1 MTFNN
6 IGILY
11 EYPVPSSYL
20 SVIIISDVRCWS
32 IYKNNLVQV
41 YPNWGDL
48 FKIDFRITVTKLPQE
63 TWTNVFH
70 FSADGDHVNYGD
82 RIPGFWIYN
91 PGYFVISS
99 AINGNSNYYQEFP
112 IVLGKQYQM
121 TIQQFKDNNGKYF
134 YEIVIDGQS
143 KFKIENTQAQSF
155 SNVKLYAGDPWY
167 SPFYSNLGSFC
178 NITIYHYM

>member
-1 MTFNN
+1 MNTLF
-6 IGILY
+6 
-11 EYPVPSSYL
+11 PVAIL
-20 SVIIISDVRCWS
+20 SVIIISDGSCWS
-32 IYKNNLVQV
+32 ISKDNLVQV

-48 FKIDFRITVTKLPQE
+48 FKIDFSIRVTKFPQE
-63 TWTNVFH
+63 TWANVFH
-70 FSADGDHVNYGD
+70 FSADGDYANYGD

-91 PGYFVISS
+91 LFGNTTQYFVISS
-99 AINGNSNYYQEFP
+99 AINGNSNYKQDFP

-121 TIQQFKDNNGKYF
+121 TIQQFKDSNEKYF
-134 YEIVIDGQS
+134 YEIFIDGQS

-178 NITIYHYM
+178 NITIYHNM

>member
-1 MTFNN
+1 M
-6 IGILY
+6 
-11 EYPVPSSYL
+11 
-20 SVIIISDVRCWS
+20 SVIIISDGSCWS
-32 IYKNNLVQV
+32 ITKDNLVQV

-48 FKIDFRITVTKLPQE
+48 FKIDFSIRVTKLPQE

-70 FSADGDHVNYGD
+70 FSADGDNFNYGD

-91 PGYFVISS
+91 VLNITQYFVISS
-99 AINGNSNYYQEFP
+99 AINGNSDYQQDFP

-121 TIQQFKDNNGKYF
+121 TIEQFKDSNGKYF
-134 YEIVIDGQS
+134 YEIVIDGES

-167 SPFYSNLGSFC
+167 SPFSSDLGSFC
-178 NITIYHYM
+178 DIKIRASQVEG